1 MCINLSLR
9 IAFVLREVL
18 FCVVH
23 QLQSNFGE
31 KDLMPAAFACFPI
44 EYERSF
50 SYIVVSSYDEHAHIR
65 RREHGREIV
74 SAPAMF
80 AVKVFMLTVRRVN
93 MIYIYT
99 KLVLVGWSILAVL
112 SQISRAARLLPGF
125 RCSLFAGDNF
135 FFFLILSSR

>member
-93 MIYIYT
+93 MIYIRSLY
-99 KLVLVGWSILAVL
+99 LLVGLFLQSFRRFHVL
-112 SQISRAARLLPGF
+112 LVCSQAFVVHFLLETT
-125 RCSLFAGDNF
+125 F
-135 FFFLILSSR
+135 FFF